1 MDYYQIGAMKVFS
14 ELGQFIEEDEKNQIK
29 ITSLNSDVIQKI
41 GSYLLED
48 PNKTIHKIFHEKKD
62 DNLQILLFGEVKKLR
77 FIDIDNV
84 DNEIPYTN
92 DKVKD
97 YINIIFKNNK
107 CNEVCTRMTIN
118 FYQSYGPINIK
129 ICGYNSK
136 DVKIAKIDYW
146 ETCKQYDFDYL
157 FRGFI
162 WRNSNVK
169 NKNIIKEYK
178 RIKEEII
185 KKYF

>member
-1 MDYYQIGAMKVFS
+1 MDFDQMKLS
-14 ELGQFIEEDEKNQIK
+14 DL
-29 ITSLNSDVIQKI
+29 TSDVMEQI

-48 PNKTIHKIFHEKKD
+48 KKKTIHKIFHEKKD
-62 DNLQILLFGEVKKLR
+62 DNLQVFLFGEVKKLNY
-77 FIDIDNV
+77 IDIDNV

-92 DKVKD
+92 DKVKN
-97 YINIIFKNNK
+97 YINIIFKNNY
-107 CNEVCTRMTIN
+107 CNEVCTRITIN
-118 FYQSYGPINIK
+118 FYQCYGPIRII

-136 DVKIAKIDYW
+136 DVKVAKIDYLIG
-146 ETCKQYDFDYL
+146 CKQYVFDYL

-162 WRNSNVK
+162 WCNSNVK

-185 KKYF
+185 NKHF

>member
-1 MDYYQIGAMKVFS
+1 MDFYQMKLS
-14 ELGQFIEEDEKNQIK
+14 DIP
-29 ITSLNSDVIQKI
+29 SDVMYKL

-48 PNKTIHKIFHEKKD
+48 KKKTIHKIFHEKKD
-62 DNLQILLFGEVKKLR
+62 DNLQVLLFGEVKKLR

-92 DKVKD
+92 DNMKV
-97 YINIIFKNNK
+97 YINTILQQNK

-118 FYQSYGPINIK
+118 FYQCYGPIRII

-136 DVKIAKIDYW
+136 DVKIAKIDYYQCY
-146 ETCKQYDFDYL
+146 EKYYQIDYL

-162 WRNSNVK
+162 WCSSNVK

-178 RIKEEII
+178 RMKDEII
-185 KKYF
+185 NKHF

>member
-1 MDYYQIGAMKVFS
+1 MDFYQMKLS
-14 ELGQFIEEDEKNQIK
+14 DIP
-29 ITSLNSDVIQKI
+29 SDVMYKL

-48 PNKTIHKIFHEKKD
+48 KKKTIHKIFHEKKD
-62 DNLQILLFGEVKKLR
+62 DNLQVLLFSEVKKLNY
-77 FIDIDNV
+77 IDIDDV

-92 DKVKD
+92 DNMKV
-97 YINIIFKNNK
+97 YINTILQQNK

-118 FYQSYGPINIK
+118 FYHCYGSIRII

-136 DVKIAKIDYW
+136 DVKIAKIDYF
-146 ETCKQYDFDYL
+146 ETCNQYDFDYL
-157 FRGFI
+157 FRFLI
-162 WRNSNVK
+162 WCNSDFK

-185 KKYF
+185 NKHF

>member
-1 MDYYQIGAMKVFS
+1 MKLS
-14 ELGQFIEEDEKNQIK
+14 DL
-29 ITSLNSDVIQKI
+29 TSDVMEQI

-48 PNKTIHKIFHEKKD
+48 KKKTIHKIFHEKKD
-62 DNLQILLFGEVKKLR
+62 DNLQVFLFGEVKKLNY
-77 FIDIDNV
+77 IDIDNV

-97 YINIIFKNNK
+97 YINIIFKNKK

-118 FYQSYGPINIK
+118 FYQCYGSIRII

-136 DVKIAKIDYW
+136 DVKIAKIDYSSG
-146 ETCKQYDFDYL
+146 CKQYDIDYL

-162 WRNSNVK
+162 WCSSNVK

-178 RIKEEII
+178 RMKNEII
-185 KKYF
+185 NKHF

>member
-1 MDYYQIGAMKVFS
+1 MDFYQMKLS
-14 ELGQFIEEDEKNQIK
+14 D
-29 ITSLNSDVIQKI
+29 LNSDVMQKI
-41 GSYLLED
+41 GYYLLED
-48 PNKTIHKIFHEKKD
+48 KNKTIHKIFHEKKD
-62 DNLQILLFGEVKKLR
+62 DNLQVLLFGEVKKLR
-77 FIDIDNV
+77 FIDIDNT

-92 DKVKD
+92 DNMKV
-97 YINIIFKNNK
+97 YINTILQQNK

-118 FYQSYGPINIK
+118 FYQCYGPIRII

-136 DVKIAKIDYW
+136 DVKIVKIDYL

-162 WRNSNVK
+162 WCSSNVK

-178 RIKEEII
+178 RMKDEII
-185 KKYF
+185 NKHF

>member
-1 MDYYQIGAMKVFS
+1 MDLCQMKLS
-14 ELGQFIEEDEKNQIK
+14 ELP
-29 ITSLNSDVIQKI
+29 SDVMEQL
-41 GSYLLED
+41 GSYLLQD
-48 PNKTIHKIFHEKKD
+48 KNKTIHKIFHEKKD
-62 DNLQILLFGEVKKLR
+62 DNLQVLLFGEVKNLR

-92 DKVKD
+92 NKVKD
-97 YINIIFKNNK
+97 YINIIFKNIK

-118 FYQSYGPINIK
+118 FYQIYGSINIK
-129 ICGYNSK
+129 TCGYNSK
-136 DVKIAKIDYW
+136 DVKIAKIDHW
-146 ETCKQYDFDYL
+146 ETCKQYDFDYF

-185 KKYF
+185 NKYF

>member
-1 MDYYQIGAMKVFS
+1 MDFYQMKLS
-14 ELGQFIEEDEKNQIK
+14 DLP
-29 ITSLNSDVIQKI
+29 SDVMEQL
-41 GSYLLED
+41 GSYLLQD
-48 PNKTIHKIFHEKKD
+48 KNKTIHKIFHEKKD
-62 DNLQILLFGEVKKLR
+62 DNLQVLLFGEVKKLR

-107 CNEVCTRMTIN
+107 CNGVCTRMTIN
-118 FYQSYGPINIK
+118 FYQIYGPINIT
-129 ICGYNSK
+129 ICAYNSK
-136 DVKIAKIDYW
+136 DVKIAKIN
-146 ETCKQYDFDYL
+146 YDQCYSKKYYQIDFL

-162 WRNSNVK
+162 WRSSNVK

-178 RIKEEII
+178 RMKDEII
-185 KKYF
+185 NKHF

>member
-1 MDYYQIGAMKVFS
+1 MLFS
-14 ELGQFIEEDEKNQIK
+14 
-29 ITSLNSDVIQKI
+29 
-41 GSYLLED
+41 
-48 PNKTIHKIFHEKKD
+48 
-62 DNLQILLFGEVKKLR
+62 EVKKLNY
-77 FIDIDNV
+77 IDIDDV

-97 YINIIFKNNK
+97 YINIIFKNKK

-118 FYQSYGPINIK
+118 FYQCYGPIRII
-129 ICGYNSK
+129 ICAYNSK
-136 DVKIAKIDYW
+136 DVKIVKIDYL
-146 ETCKQYDFDYL
+146 ETCKQYYFDYL

-162 WRNSNVK
+162 WCNSNVK

-185 KKYF
+185 NKHF